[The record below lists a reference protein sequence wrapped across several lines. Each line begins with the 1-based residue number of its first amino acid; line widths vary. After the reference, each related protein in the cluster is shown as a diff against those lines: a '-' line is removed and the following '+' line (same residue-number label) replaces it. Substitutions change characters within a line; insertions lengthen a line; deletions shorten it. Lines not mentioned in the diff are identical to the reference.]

1 MNTVGLAVTLLFAAL
16 VWVMAVDLA
25 RAVRSG
31 SAVFRI
37 GRWSGL
43 WENPINKLTSP
54 FAFWSAVVWIAL
66 WVIAISIGLSVIAIQ
81 SMRHLF

>member
-1 MNTVGLAVTLLFAAL
+1 MTTFGLIVTLLFAAL

-37 GRWSGL
+37 GRWSGP

-54 FAFWSAVVWIAL
+54 FAFWSAVVWTAL
-66 WVIAISIGLSVIAIQ
+66 WVIAISVGLSAIAIQ
-81 SMRHLF
+81 SIRQFF

>member
-31 SAVFRI
+31 SAFFRI

-81 SMRHLF
+81 SMRQLF